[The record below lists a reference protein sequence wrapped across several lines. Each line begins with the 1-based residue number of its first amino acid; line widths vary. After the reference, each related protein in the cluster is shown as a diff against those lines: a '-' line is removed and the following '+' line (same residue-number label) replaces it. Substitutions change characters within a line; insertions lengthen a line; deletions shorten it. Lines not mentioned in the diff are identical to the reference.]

1 MDRVAVVGGGL
12 AGLVAARRL
21 AEHGAAVDLY
31 ERSDRLGGRVGS
43 EIHDGFVC
51 DRGFQVLFPS
61 YPAAKREL
69 DLEALNLES
78 FAPGAVIARPGERS
92 VLADPLRDPRA
103 LTASLFNRE
112 VTLGDKVRTLRLRR
126 ELARES
132 LDDVLA
138 DDDRTIEAA
147 LSAAGFSRR
156 FREAF
161 AAPLL
166 GGISLDRSLSSAAY
180 VFRYAFKMLSE
191 ANATVPAGGMQ
202 AIPEQLASRAR
213 DAGVAVYLETP
224 VDAIVADD
232 RVELETPGET
242 VGADGA
248 VVATDPATAE
258 SLTAIDVPTETRG
271 CVTQHFSLPTTQH
284 LDLGRRL
291 LLNAANAR
299 PNHVA
304 LLSAVADD
312 YSPDG
317 KRLLSATF
325 LGVPDDTDDVLAS
338 EVRDAMA
345 SWYPEHSFANLELL
359 ATHRIPD
366 AQLAQPAG
374 FRSRVPDQDAPA
386 GPVVLAGD
394 YTRWS
399 SIQGALE
406 SGRRA
411 ASLLYP

>member
-1 MDRVAVVGGGL
+1 MERVAVVGGGL

-21 AEHGAAVDLY
+21 AQRDVEVDLY

-43 EIHDGFVC
+43 ETHDGFVC

-61 YPAAKREL
+61 YPAARREL
-69 DLEALNLES
+69 DLEALDLES

-103 LTASLFNRE
+103 LSASLFNRE
-112 VTLGDKVRTLRLRR
+112 VTLGDKLRTLRLRR
-126 ELARES
+126 ELARQS
-132 LDDVLA
+132 VDDVLA
-138 DDDRTIEAA
+138 DDDRTIEAS
-147 LSAAGFSRR
+147 LSAAGFSNR
-156 FREAF
+156 FRQAF
-161 AAPLL
+161 AAPFL
-166 GGISLDRSLSSAAY
+166 GGITLDRSLSSAAY

-191 ANATVPAGGMQ
+191 ANATVPASGMQ
-202 AIPEQLASRAR
+202 AIPAQLATRAR
-213 DAGVAVYLETP
+213 DAGVDVHLETP
-224 VDAIVADD
+224 VESLAAGDG
-232 RVELETPGET
+232 VELETSEGT
-242 VGADGA
+242 VAAEAA

-258 SLTAIDVPTETRG
+258 SLTAVDVPTETRG

-291 LLNAANAR
+291 LLNAADDR

-304 LLSAVADD
+304 LLSAVSDD
-312 YSPDG
+312 YSPDDR
-317 KRLLSATF
+317 RLLSATF
-325 LGVPDDTDDVLAS
+325 LGVPDDSDDALAA

-345 SWYPEHSFANLELL
+345 SWYPEHSFADLELV

-366 AQLAQPAG
+366 AQLAQPPG
-374 FRSRVPDQDAPA
+374 FRSRTPDPAAPA
-386 GPVVLAGD
+386 GPIVLAGD

-411 ASLLYP
+411 ANLVVE

>member
-21 AEHGAAVDLY
+21 TEQGTEVDLY
-31 ERSDRLGGRVGS
+31 ERTGRLGGRVGS
-43 EIHDGFVC
+43 ETLDEFVL
-51 DRGFQVLFPS
+51 DRGFQVLFPT
-61 YPAAKREL
+61 YPAAREEL
-69 DLEALNLES
+69 DLGALDLES

-92 VLADPLRDPRA
+92 VLADPFRDPRA
-103 LTASLFNRE
+103 LSASLFNRE
-112 VTLGDKVRTLRLRR
+112 VTVGDKLRALRLRR
-126 ELARES
+126 QLARKSVDE
-132 LDDVLA
+132 VLA
-138 DDDRTIEAA
+138 DDGRTIEAA
-147 LSAAGFSRR
+147 LSDDGFSTR

-161 AAPLL
+161 AAPFL
-166 GGISLDRSLSSAAY
+166 GGITLDRSLSSAAS

-191 ANATVPAGGMQ
+191 ANAAIPSAGMQ
-202 AIPEQLASRAR
+202 AIPDQLAARAR
-213 DAGVAVYLETP
+213 DAGVEIHLETP
-224 VDAIVADD
+224 VESLHAGEG
-232 RVELETPGET
+232 VELETPKET
-242 VGADGA
+242 VAADGA

-258 SLTAIDVPTETRG
+258 SLTAVDVPTETRG
-271 CVTQHFSLPTTQH
+271 CVTQHFSLPETQH

-291 LLNAANAR
+291 LLNAADAR

-304 LLSAVADD
+304 LMSAVSGN

-317 KRLLSATF
+317 TRLLSATF
-325 LGVPDDTDDVLAS
+325 LGVPDETDEELAD
-338 EVRDAMA
+338 EVVGAMT

-359 ATHRIPD
+359 TTHRIAD
-366 AQLAQPAG
+366 AQLAQPPG
-374 FRSRVPDQDAPA
+374 YRSRLPRQDAPD

-411 ASLLYP
+411 ANLLAE